1 MIKMRLILNII
12 ILFKVII
19 TLLYNDKEK
28 TTR

>member
-12 ILFKVII
+12 ILFKDII

-28 TTR
+28 TT